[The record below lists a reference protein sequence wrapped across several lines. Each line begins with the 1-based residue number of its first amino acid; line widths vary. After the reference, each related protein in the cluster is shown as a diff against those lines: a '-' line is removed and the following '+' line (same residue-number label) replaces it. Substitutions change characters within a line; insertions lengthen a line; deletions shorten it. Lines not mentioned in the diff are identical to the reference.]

1 MNATPMNATS
11 VNTTSPAAPVH
22 ADPGSAAAV
31 QHPTLSD
38 REREAEAFRA
48 EIRAFVRDHIPPVL
62 REKSRLG
69 VAITA
74 AEENAWLKVLG
85 ERGWMVPHWPQT
97 WGGTGWPAWK
107 RAIFSDELV
116 LGHAPEVNG
125 ITFEMVGPLI
135 ARFGTEEQKQR
146 FLPAITQLEH
156 RWCQGY
162 SEPESGS
169 DLASLRT
176 RAILETA
183 ADGSQHYVVNGS
195 KIWTSGAHRANWIFT
210 LVRTDVTAKPQE
222 GISVLLIDM
231 TSPGVSLRP
240 IVGIHGWHLFNQVFF
255 DNVRV
260 PVEHR
265 VGEENKGWTLAKSL
279 LEFER
284 LNLARVA
291 ENRRRLAKVRHI
303 GETVQEAG
311 VTLFERPWF
320 ARRFHELEVRLETL
334 AATVLRFRLR
344 AESGERLGPETGMLK
359 LVGSQLIQDVENLAV
374 DALGPQTL
382 TFDERALHELPDP
395 EAPSVLI
402 DRHPYAATASSR
414 RFMTRGFT
422 IAGGSSE
429 VQHELLAKQVLGL

>member
-1 MNATPMNATS
+1 MNAS
-11 VNTTSPAAPVH
+11 VNASQASVQAAQ
-22 ADPGSAAAV
+22 G
-31 QHPTLSD
+31 LS
-38 REREAEAFRA
+38 EREQEAESFRQ
-48 EIRAFVRDHIPPVL
+48 EIRAFVRDHIPPVV

-69 VAITA
+69 VAVSA
-74 AEENAWLKVLG
+74 AEEQSWLRVLI
-85 ERGWMVPHWPQT
+85 ERGWLVPHWPVQ

-107 RAIFSDELV
+107 RAIFHDELV

-125 ITFEMVGPLI
+125 ITFDMVGPLL
-135 ARFGTEEQKQR
+135 ARFGSDAQKQR
-146 FLPAITQLEH
+146 FLPAITSLEH

-176 RAILETA
+176 RAILETGP
-183 ADGSQHYVVNGS
+183 DGKQYYVVNGS

-210 LVRTDVTAKPQE
+210 LVRTDVSAKPQE
-222 GISVLLIDM
+222 GISVLLIEM
-231 TSPGVSLRP
+231 NSPGVSLRP

-284 LNLARVA
+284 LGLARVA
-291 ENRRRLAKVRHI
+291 ENRRRLAKVRHL
-303 GETVQEAG
+303 GETVREAG
-311 VTLFERPWF
+311 VPLFERPWF
-320 ARRFHELEVRLETL
+320 SRRFHELEVRLETL
-334 AATVLRFRLR
+334 AATVLRFRLK
-344 AESGERLGPETGMLK
+344 AEAGERLGPETGMLK
-359 LVGSQLIQDVENLAV
+359 LVGSQLIQDIENLAV

-382 TFDERALHELPDP
+382 AFDEQALLELPDP
-395 EAPSVLI
+395 EAPAALI